1 MSFTPKQIR
10 EMSLWEFHHTVEG
23 YKLANGSGEGELEP
37 PSEDEFEAALG
48 RLAD

>member
-10 EMSLWEFHHTVEG
+10 EMSLWEFHNTVEG
-23 YKLANGSGEGELEP
+23 YKLANGSGEGGIEP
-37 PSEDEFEAALG
+37 PSEDEFEAALE

>member
-10 EMSLWEFHHTVEG
+10 EMSLWEFYHTVEG
-23 YKLANGSGEGELEP
+23 FKIANGSGETGAEAP
-37 PSEDEFEAALG
+37 TEDEFEAALE